1 MRWSGSSAGL
11 PLLMA
16 AMAVAAT
23 ACTTSNTSDGDGS
36 ASCAYRILHQNR
48 TYEDVTNVTF
58 TVGGKLGT
66 ATQPACDDTGGQ
78 EETLPADTMT
88 AYEVNGVPPE
98 VAIAVGDTPADARLV
113 AVYSHKELPPE
124 VQKLIDG
131 S

>member
-1 MRWSGSSAGL
+1 MVRELRGS
-11 PLLMA
+11 A
-16 AMAVAAT
+16 A
-23 ACTTSNTSDGDGS
+23 ACTTSNSRDGDGS
-36 ASCAYRILHQNR
+36 ASCAYRILHQDR
-48 TYEDVTNVTF
+48 TYEDVADVTF
-58 TVGGKLGT
+58 TVGGKLGN

-113 AVYSHKELPPE
+113 VVYSHKELPPE
-124 VQKLIDG
+124 VRKVIEG